1 MYGKCGFWQQIHLE
15 FGTSL
20 SQALH
25 FCTVS
30 TITTLQIL
38 NSDVVDIFQS
48 KYAGSTE
55 SLGLKTDVSI
65 SKTFDKHFAHQVG
78 SRFRILAKPQT
89 VMGIGHS
96 HGS

>member
-1 MYGKCGFWQQIHLE
+1 MYGKCGFWQQIHSE

-25 FCTVS
+25 FC

-55 SLGLKTDVSI
+55 SLGLKTNVSI
-65 SKTFDKHFAHQVG
+65 FKTFDKHFDK
-78 SRFRILAKPQT
+78 RIT
-89 VMGIGHS
+89 
-96 HGS
+96 